1 MSFRTIRRPG
11 IVAIAAFAMI
21 ATMTSCSSA
30 ASSPSAAAASA
41 GGGDQGTVVN
51 VSLKEFT
58 ITFDRT
64 DIPAGKVTFNV
75 TNNGS
80 MEHEF
85 VVFKTDLAADSLPI
99 KSDEPEVD
107 EDNSALTSMG
117 EVEDIEPGQ
126 TKSFT
131 ATLDAAKYVGICNI
145 EGHYASGMYI
155 GFDAG

>member
-1 MSFRTIRRPG
+1 MTLLTMRRPG
-11 IVAIAAFAMI
+11 SVAVAVFAML
-21 ATMTSCSSA
+21 ATMTACSGGA
-30 ASSPSAAAASA
+30 ASPSAAASA

-51 VSLKEFT
+51 VSLKEFS

-75 TNNGS
+75 TNHGT

-99 KSDEPEVD
+99 DSDEPEVD
-107 EDNSALTSMG
+107 EDDPALTSMG
-117 EVEDIEPGQ
+117 EVEDIEPGE
-126 TKSFT
+126 TKSFS
-131 ATLDAAKYVGICNI
+131 ATLDAAKYVGICNVP
-145 EGHYASGMYI
+145 GHYASGMYI